1 MNIPT
6 WLEQLELILNAG
18 ALIACLLLSA
28 EYVYIV
34 LIRKPPYP
42 WASYAVSFALFALAC
57 ERLVLVS
64 HPHAP
69 QSHWQI
75 CSRLFTDVVLIACM
89 SLIPLVRK
97 ETYKR
102 PKFNQL
108 QDINEELRYSQQ
120 LLKGYLDAAPLVA
133 YIKDKS
139 RQIIEINDGYQRLFH
154 QPPEAVLGKEFLFG
168 DPTLS
173 RQRDEAVLSRK
184 GDRQVTATV
193 ALDGATKAIYD
204 IRFPLSGPGNELML
218 GGIVVDITE
227 RLKWKNKI
235 EVFGSIV
242 ELSPDAIYCYDGSG
256 KIFAWNQSAER
267 IFGYSR
273 DEMIGKSVSEIVP
286 AVELEE
292 FLFINQELR
301 QNANAAATFETTG
314 LTRQGERKPLVVAAA
329 RVPGLAEGNV
339 TIACVTRDITQ
350 KKQVSEQINALHQEL
365 ELRVEELRQTNLDLE
380 KARDQALESARVK
393 SAFVANISHELRTP
407 LSGILGMS
415 ELASQRVNDP
425 ETQRMLAMTHESAQ
439 GLLHVVDDILDLAR
453 LEAGKTTVENSQVE
467 VRELV
472 NDCVNLFFPATA
484 GRPIELRVSV
494 SDDIPAS
501 LWCDQSLVRR
511 VMMNLLSNAIKFTQ
525 QGWIDVYVSLEK
537 TLSAIKFSIAD
548 SGVGI
553 ANSAINL
560 LLTPQVRVH
569 QSPDGTSG
577 AGLGL
582 AVSKRIIE
590 LMGGQLGFESRQGEG
605 SIFWF
610 TIPFVPVHSNHSHP
624 DKDLHKGAAVSK
636 VDLAPFKI
644 LAVDDNPVVSRLTM
658 MQLTSMGISAVSAKD
673 GEEAIAK
680 AMAEDFDLI
689 LMDVQL
695 PDMTG
700 YDAAQEIRRYQA
712 ATGKPKN
719 TIIALT
725 GYSSSDDK
733 EASIRAGMDDFLT
746 KPVSLDVLKER
757 LIKWLKETGNLAEH
771 TSNSSV

>member
-1 MNIPT
+1 
-6 WLEQLELILNAG
+6 
-18 ALIACLLLSA
+18 
-28 EYVYIV
+28 
-34 LIRKPPYP
+34 
-42 WASYAVSFALFALAC
+42 
-57 ERLVLVS
+57 
-64 HPHAP
+64 
-69 QSHWQI
+69 
-75 CSRLFTDVVLIACM
+75 
-89 SLIPLVRK
+89 
-97 ETYKR
+97 
-102 PKFNQL
+102 
-108 QDINEELRYSQQ
+108 
-120 LLKGYLDAAPLVA
+120 
-133 YIKDKS
+133 
-139 RQIIEINDGYQRLFH
+139 
-154 QPPEAVLGKEFLFG
+154 
-168 DPTLS
+168 
-173 RQRDEAVLSRK
+173 
-184 GDRQVTATV
+184 
-193 ALDGATKAIYD
+193 
-204 IRFPLSGPGNELML
+204 
-218 GGIVVDITE
+218 
-227 RLKWKNKI
+227 
-235 EVFGSIV
+235 
-242 ELSPDAIYCYDGSG
+242 
-256 KIFAWNQSAER
+256 
-267 IFGYSR
+267 
-273 DEMIGKSVSEIVP
+273 
-286 AVELEE
+286 
-292 FLFINQELR
+292 
-301 QNANAAATFETTG
+301 
-314 LTRQGERKPLVVAAA
+314 
-329 RVPGLAEGNV
+329 
-339 TIACVTRDITQ
+339 
-350 KKQVSEQINALHQEL
+350 
-365 ELRVEELRQTNLDLE
+365 
-380 KARDQALESARVK
+380 
-393 SAFVANISHELRTP
+393 
-407 LSGILGMS
+407 
-415 ELASQRVNDP
+415 
-425 ETQRMLAMTHESAQ
+425 MLAMTHESAQ